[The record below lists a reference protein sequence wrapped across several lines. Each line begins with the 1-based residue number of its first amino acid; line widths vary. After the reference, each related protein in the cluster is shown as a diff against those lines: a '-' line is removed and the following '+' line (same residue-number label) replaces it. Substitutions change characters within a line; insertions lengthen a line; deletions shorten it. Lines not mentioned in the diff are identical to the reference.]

1 MDQHF
6 DKKHKNKLNF
16 AEDSV
21 CLSDYCDIMRC
32 QVLVKKDISLSDT
45 QSSTDIELYN
55 EAAALATARKV
66 VQSDEKSK
74 LSNLPSLLQ
83 SKLKS
88 FIVEK
93 KSESS
98 QQKEMKHK
106 RKINYCNEHF
116 KRVDKQLN
124 KSDSEGHENENSTDN
139 ESNGP
144 CIRDR
149 KEHREFRML
158 SRSKNNCKT
167 EEIHKLK
174 NHCEKIVRTC
184 SAASLAKLS
193 VEEFKNMEGK

>member
-1 MDQHF
+1 
-6 DKKHKNKLNF
+6 
-16 AEDSV
+16 
-21 CLSDYCDIMRC
+21 MRC
-32 QVLVKKDISLSDT
+32 QVLVKKDVSLSET
-45 QSSTDIELYN
+45 EISTDIELYS
-55 EAAALATARKV
+55 EAAALATARKKV
-66 VQSDEKSK
+66 IQSDEKSK
-74 LSNLPSLLQ
+74 FSNLPSLLQ

-93 KSESS
+93 RQKSESS
-98 QQKEMKHK
+98 QQKEVKHK

-124 KSDSEGHENENSTDN
+124 KSESENHDNENFTDN

-149 KEHREFRML
+149 KEHRGFRML

-174 NHCEKIVRTC
+174 NHCERIVRTC